1 MLNWGEFQI
10 LVGMNEK
17 EKQKHSVKSEVQG
30 QRILFFQKKE
40 VMQLLDLTCSILG
53 ENIEEVKLIWILKP
67 EDAILSI

>member
-30 QRILFFQKKE
+30 QRILFFSKKR
-40 VMQLLDLTCSILG
+40 S
-53 ENIEEVKLIWILKP
+53 
-67 EDAILSI
+67 DATTRSYLQYFGGKY